1 LWYLAATVKQALQA
15 ALILLLA
22 VWPAAAG
29 QEPDALPCGTGP
41 ATEAQVEELHRWV
54 LAREAQRLVP
64 MAQTRPHAIRVVNGV
79 YLLETDSTNAPF
91 DRPFDLQ
98 NRSLLFTRNPDDTF
112 TVAKQALN
120 YDSSPGTLY
129 YTFPSSGST
138 ADAHYRAYTLTAFSF
153 PFLGQNISRVYLS
166 TYRGIFLS
174 PPAISEVTTV
184 GTVYEYDAADLFS
197 LGGVIT
203 PLLHTTRGQRSR
215 YLFVKENSDS
225 LLITWRS
232 AQNGDDLTNELGTD
246 IQARLYPNGNI
257 LFSYKRA
264 PVFGDIALSSGQE
277 ARRQSASQSA
287 TLTDATGD
295 VSGTTADP
303 ALRDLLD
310 IQSVRAARAA
320 GTDLLEFQVT
330 VKGTLTA
337 AASLPTNDI
346 TYALTL
352 TDTVTRAARSFSLAI
367 NRGGYQ
373 WLSIPNRPSA
383 VIEEHGFTVR
393 VMESAVPLASASISV
408 RLASSYSGASDS
420 VTGTVNL
427 GAHTADLETAFSS
440 LPGPAV
446 LSGPLFGTYT
456 LPAVDVVRVWQQIR
470 EAYGLKD
477 GDLDGIAIFQSF
489 YTNMIISG
497 ASAYSTG
504 GRASA
509 NGVFPASYLNRP
521 KSTNV
526 TQMNRISSTNDNGHT
541 LIHEFSHYWLYNLRI
556 MENGVSSRV
565 LNPATAHP
573 AQYVHMPAAFPVLST
588 GDSSVMGGTRFR
600 DNGDGSFTAPSPY
613 PYYGLTWHELYLMGL
628 AAPQEVEPWFY
639 IDNSNPALGP
649 EYYTPAGTYR
659 GTRKNVVI
667 QQVIDALGPRV
678 PAYKDSQKSFKVM
691 FVLMERSTR
700 RATDDEIGQV
710 NTKRQQMERNFALA
724 TGNRAQLTATLG
736 LGEPLR
742 PAFTANGVVNG
753 ASFAAPL
760 AAGMIASLF
769 GTGLASTTAPASGTP
784 LPTTL
789 AGASLQM
796 EGFSAPLFFVSPA
809 QINFQ
814 VPWEVQG
821 RTSAGLTLTAGG
833 TSVTATVSISSTA
846 PAIFSTNST
855 GRGQGAILTST
866 QEIAAA
872 RGAISGRT
880 TRPARRGEYIS
891 IYCLGL
897 GLVSNTPRTGL
908 AAGANPLS
916 QAVTQPGV
924 SIGGVQATVTFAG
937 LAPSFVGLYQV
948 NARIPDGAPTGDAV
962 SVVLSIGGTT
972 SNTVTIAIE

>member
-1 LWYLAATVKQALQA
+1 MRVRALFWRWLVLFP
-15 ALILLLA
+15 LI
-22 VWPAAAG
+22 VSSPGAG
-29 QEPDALPCGTGP
+29 QDPTALPCGTGP

-98 NRSLLFTRNPDDTF
+98 NSSLLFTRNPDDTF

-153 PFLGQNISRVYLS
+153 PFLGQNVKSVYLS

-184 GTVYEYDAADLFS
+184 GTVYEYDAADLFG
-197 LGGVIT
+197 LQGVIA

-215 YLFVKENSDS
+215 YLFVKESSDS

-232 AQNGDDLTNELGTD
+232 AQNGDDLTNDLGTD
-246 IQARLYPNGNI
+246 IQARLYANGNI

-264 PVFGDIALSSGQE
+264 PVFGDIAVSSGQE
-277 ARRQSASQSA
+277 ARRQSVSPSA
-287 TLTDATGD
+287 TLADASGD

-310 IQSVRAARAA
+310 IQSVRAARVA

-330 VKGTLTA
+330 VKGTLTP

-346 TYALTL
+346 TYSLTL

-383 VIEEHGFTVR
+383 VIEEHGFTVWI
-393 VMESAVPLASASISV
+393 MDSAVPLSSESISV
-408 RLASSYSGASDS
+408 RLTSAYSGASDS

-427 GAHTADLETAFSS
+427 GTHRADLETAFSS
-440 LPGPAV
+440 LPGTAV
-446 LSGPLFGTYT
+446 LSAPLLGTYT
-456 LPAVDVVRVWQQIR
+456 LPAVDVVRVWQQMR

-489 YTNMIISG
+489 YTNTIISG

-509 NGVFPASYLNRP
+509 NGVFPTSYLNRP

-526 TQMNRISSTNDNGHT
+526 TQMNRISSSNDNGHT
-541 LIHEFSHYWLYNLRI
+541 LIHEFSHYWLYFLRI
-556 MENGVSSRV
+556 MENGASSSV
-565 LNPATAHP
+565 LNPVSAHP

-588 GDSSVMGGTRFR
+588 GDSSVMGGTRFK
-600 DNGDGSFTAPSPY
+600 DNGDGSFTAPSPA

-628 AAPQEVEPWFY
+628 AAPEEVEPWFY

-667 QQVIDALGPRV
+667 QQVVDALGPRV

-700 RATDDEIGQV
+700 RATDEEIGWV
-710 NTKRQQMERNFALA
+710 NTRRQQMERNFALA
-724 TGNRAQLTATLG
+724 TGSRAQLTATLD

-742 PAFTANGVVNG
+742 PVFPANGVVNG

-760 AAGMIASLF
+760 APGMIASLF
-769 GTGLASTTAPASGTP
+769 GTGLASSTALTSGTP

-796 EGFSAPLFFVSPA
+796 EGFSAPLFFVSPT

-821 RTSAGLTLTAGG
+821 RTSAALTLTAGG
-833 TSVTATVSISSTA
+833 MSVGATVSISSTV

-872 RGAISGRT
+872 RGAISGRA
-880 TRPARRGEYIS
+880 TRPARRGEDIS

-897 GLVSNTPRTGL
+897 GPVSNTPRTG
-908 AAGANPLS
+908 AATGTNPLS
-916 QAVTQPGV
+916 QALTQPSV
-924 SIGGVQATVTFAG
+924 SIGNVPATVVSFAG

-948 NARIPDGAPTGDAV
+948 NAQIPQSALTGDAV
-962 SVVLSIGGTT
+962 SVVLSIGGAT

>member
-1 LWYLAATVKQALQA
+1 
-15 ALILLLA
+15 LLFLLS
-22 VWPAAAG
+22 VWPAAG

-41 ATEAQVEELHRWV
+41 ATDAQVEELHRWV
-54 LAREAQRLVP
+54 LAREAQRLAP

-98 NRSLLFTRNPDDTF
+98 NSSLLFTRNVDDTF

-120 YDSSPGTLY
+120 YDPSPGTLY
-129 YTFPSSGST
+129 YIFPSPGST
-138 ADAHYRAYTLTAFSF
+138 ADAQYRAYTLALFSF
-153 PFLGQNISRVYLS
+153 PFLGQTVKTVYLS

-174 PPAISEVTTV
+174 PPATSEVTTV
-184 GTVYEYDAADLFS
+184 GTVYEYDAADLFG
-197 LGGVIT
+197 LQGVIA
-203 PLLHTTRGQRSR
+203 PLLHTTRGQRSP
-215 YLFVKENSDS
+215 YLFVKESSDS

-246 IQARLYPNGNI
+246 IQVRLYPNGNI

-264 PVFGDIALSSGQE
+264 PVFGDIAVSSGQE
-277 ARRQSASQSA
+277 ARRQSVLQSA

-295 VSGTTADP
+295 VSGTTTDP

-310 IQSVRAARAA
+310 IQSVRAARVA

-337 AASLPTNDI
+337 ASLPTNDI
-346 TYALTL
+346 TYWLTL

-383 VIEEHGFTVR
+383 TIEEHGFTVR
-393 VMESAVPLASASISV
+393 IMESAVPLSSASISV
-408 RLASSYSGASDS
+408 RLTSAYSGASDS

-427 GAHTADLETAFSS
+427 GAHSVDLETAFSS

-456 LPAVDVVRVWQQIR
+456 LPAIDEVRVWQQIR

-477 GDLDGIAIFQSF
+477 GDLDGIAIYQSF

-504 GRASA
+504 GLASA
-509 NGVFPASYLNRP
+509 NGVFLISYLNRP
-521 KSTNV
+521 KSTRV
-526 TQMNRISSTNDNGHT
+526 MHMNRIRSTNDSGHT
-541 LIHEFSHYWLYNLRI
+541 LIHEFSHYWLYDLRI
-556 MENGVSSRV
+556 MENGVRSQV
-565 LNPATAHP
+565 LNPLTPHP

-588 GDSSVMGGTRFR
+588 GDSSVMGGTRFK

-628 AAPQEVEPWFY
+628 AAPEEVEPWFY
-639 IDNSNPALGP
+639 IANSNPALGP
-649 EYYTPAGTYR
+649 EYYTPPGTYR
-659 GTRKNVVI
+659 GTRKNVVV

-678 PAYKDSQKSFKVM
+678 PAYKDSPKSFKVM
-691 FVLMERSTR
+691 FVLMERSTQ
-700 RATDDEIGQV
+700 RATDEEIGWV
-710 NTKRQQMERNFALA
+710 NTRRQQMERNFALA
-724 TGNRAQLTATLG
+724 TGNRAQLTATLD
-736 LGEPLR
+736 LAAR

-760 AAGMIASLF
+760 APGMIASLF
-769 GTGLASTTAPASGTP
+769 GTGLASSTAVASGTP
-784 LPTTL
+784 LLTTL
-789 AGASLQM
+789 GGASLQV
-796 EGFSAPLFFVSPA
+796 EGVAAPLFFVSPA

-821 RTSAGLTLTAGG
+821 RTSAALTLAAGG
-833 TSVTATVSISSTA
+833 TSVTATVPIISTA
-846 PAIFSTNST
+846 PAVFSTNST
-855 GRGQGAILTST
+855 GRGQGAILLTPGG
-866 QEIAAA
+866 EIAAA
-872 RGAISGRT
+872 RGSISGRA
-880 TRPARRGEYIS
+880 TRPARRGEDIS
-891 IYCLGL
+891 TYCIGL
-897 GLVSNTPRTGL
+897 GPVSNTPRTGAP
-908 AAGANPLS
+908 AASSPLS
-916 QAVTQPGV
+916 QALTLPSVT
-924 SIGGVQATVTFAG
+924 IGTVPATVISFAG
-937 LAPSFVGLYQV
+937 LAPGFVGLYQV
-948 NARIPDGAPTGDAV
+948 NVQIPQSAPTGDAV
-962 SVVLSIGGTT
+962 SVVLSIGGTI

>member
-1 LWYLAATVKQALQA
+1 MRVRAVFWRWVVLFP
-15 ALILLLA
+15 LI
-22 VWPAAAG
+22 VSSPGAG
-29 QEPDALPCGTGP
+29 QEPNALPCGTGP
-41 ATEAQVEELHRWV
+41 ATDAQVDELHRWV
-54 LAREAQRLVP
+54 LAREAQRLAP

-98 NRSLLFTRNPDDTF
+98 NSSLLFTRNVDDTF

-120 YDSSPGTLY
+120 YDPSPGTLFY
-129 YTFPSSGST
+129 AFPSSGST
-138 ADAHYRAYTLTAFSF
+138 ADAQYRAYTLTYFNF
-153 PFLGQNISRVYLS
+153 PFLGQTVNRVYLS

-184 GTVYEYDAADLFS
+184 GTIYEYDAADLFG
-197 LGGVIT
+197 LQGVIA

-215 YLFVKENSDS
+215 YLFVKESSDS

-264 PVFGDIALSSGQE
+264 PVFGNIAVSSGQE
-277 ARRQSASQSA
+277 ARRQSALQSA
-287 TLTDATGD
+287 TLADAAGD
-295 VSGTTADP
+295 VSGTTTDP

-310 IQSVRAARAA
+310 IQSVRAVRVA

-346 TYALTL
+346 TYSLTL

-373 WLSIPNRPSA
+373 WRSIPNRPSA
-383 VIEEHGFTVR
+383 VIEEHGFTVWI
-393 VMESAVPLASASISV
+393 VESAVPLSSASISV

-427 GAHTADLETAFSS
+427 GAHSADLETAFSS
-440 LPGPAV
+440 LPGAPV
-446 LSGPLFGTYT
+446 LLAPVFGTYT
-456 LPAVDVVRVWQQIR
+456 LPAVDVVRVWQQMR

-489 YTNMIISG
+489 YTNTIISG

-509 NGVFPASYLNRP
+509 NGVFPAPYLNRP

-526 TQMNRISSTNDNGHT
+526 TQMNRISATTDNGHT
-541 LIHEFSHYWLYNLRI
+541 LIHEFSHYWLYFLRI
-556 MENGVSSRV
+556 MENGAISSV
-565 LNPATAHP
+565 LNPLTAHP

-588 GDSSVMGGTRFR
+588 GDSSVMGGTRFK

-628 AAPQEVEPWFY
+628 AAPEEVEPWFY
-639 IDNSNPALGP
+639 IANSNPELGP
-649 EYYTPAGTYR
+649 EYYTPGGTYR
-659 GTRKNVVI
+659 GTRKNVVV
-667 QQVIDALGPRV
+667 QQVIEALGPRV
-678 PAYKDSQKSFKVM
+678 PAYKDSQKGFKVM

-700 RATDDEIGQV
+700 RPTDEEIGWV
-710 NTKRQQMERNFALA
+710 NTRRQQMERNFALA
-724 TGNRAQLTATLG
+724 TGNRAQLTATLD

-742 PAFTANGVVNG
+742 PVFAANGVVNG

-760 AAGMIASLF
+760 APGMIASLF
-769 GTGLASTTAPASGTP
+769 GTGLASSTALASGTP
-784 LPTTL
+784 LPVTL

-821 RTSAGLTLTAGG
+821 RTSAALTLTAGG
-833 TSVTATVSISSTA
+833 TSVTATVPVSSLS
-846 PAIFSTNST
+846 PAVFSTNST

-872 RGAISGRT
+872 RGSISGRA
-880 TRPARRGEYIS
+880 TRPARRGEDIS
-891 IYCLGL
+891 IYCIGL
-897 GLVSNTPRTGL
+897 GPVSNTPRTGAP
-908 AAGANPLS
+908 AASNPLS
-916 QAVTQPGV
+916 EAPTKPGV
-924 SIGGVQATVTFAG
+924 LIGGAQATVTFSG
-937 LAPSFVGLYQV
+937 LAPGFVGLYQV
-948 NARIPDGAPTGDAV
+948 NAQIPPSAPTGDTV
-962 SVVLSIGGTT
+962 SVVLSIGGAT

>member
-1 LWYLAATVKQALQA
+1 VKRALPA
-15 ALILLLA
+15 ALLFLLS

-29 QEPDALPCGTGP
+29 QEPNALPCGTGP
-41 ATEAQVEELHRWV
+41 ATDAQVEELHRWV
-54 LAREAQRLVP
+54 LAHEAQRLVP

-91 DRPFDLQ
+91 DRPLDLQ
-98 NRSLLFTRNPDDTF
+98 NSSLLFTRNVDDTF
-112 TVAKQALN
+112 TVAKQPLN
-120 YDSSPGTLY
+120 YDPTPGTLY

-153 PFLGQNISRVYLS
+153 PFLGQTVKSVYLS

-174 PPAISEVTTV
+174 PPVISEVTIV
-184 GTVYEYDAADLFS
+184 NTVYEYDAADLFS
-197 LGGVIT
+197 LQGVIA

-215 YLFVKENSDS
+215 YLFVKEGPDS

-264 PVFGDIALSSGQE
+264 PVFGDIAVSSGQE
-277 ARRQSASQSA
+277 ARRQSVSQSA
-287 TLTDATGD
+287 TLTDAAGD
-295 VSGTTADP
+295 VSGTTTDP

-310 IQSVRAARAA
+310 IQSMRAARVA
-320 GTDLLEFQVT
+320 GTDLLEFQVA

-346 TYALTL
+346 TYSLTL
-352 TDTVTRAARSFSLAI
+352 TDTVTRAARLFSLAI

-383 VIEEHGFTVR
+383 VIEEHGFTLR
-393 VMESAVPLASASISV
+393 VMESAVPLSSASISV
-408 RLASSYSGASDS
+408 RLTSSYSGASDS
-420 VTGTVNL
+420 VAGTVNL
-427 GAHTADLETAFSS
+427 GAHSADLETAFSS
-440 LPGPAV
+440 LPGAAV
-446 LSGPLFGTYT
+446 LSAPLFGTYT
-456 LPAVDVVRVWQQIR
+456 LPAVDVVRVWQQMR

-477 GDLDGIAIFQSF
+477 GDIDGIAIFQSF
-489 YTNMIISG
+489 YTDTIISG

-504 GRASA
+504 GLASA
-509 NGVFPASYLNRP
+509 NGVFPTSYLSRP

-526 TQMNRISSTNDNGHT
+526 MQMNRISSSNDNGHT
-541 LIHEFSHYWLYNLRI
+541 LIHEFSHYWLYYLRI
-556 MENGVSSRV
+556 MENGVRSQV
-565 LNPATAHP
+565 LNPVSPHP

-588 GDSSVMGGTRFR
+588 GDSSVMGGTRFK

-628 AAPQEVEPWFY
+628 AAPEEAEPWFY

-678 PAYKDSQKSFKVM
+678 PAYKDSQKGFKVM

-700 RATDDEIGQV
+700 RATDEEIGWV
-710 NTKRQQMERNFALA
+710 NTRRQQMERNFALA
-724 TGNRAQLTATLG
+724 TGNRAQLTATLD
-736 LGEPLR
+736 LAAR
-742 PAFTANGVVNG
+742 PAFAANGVVNG

-760 AAGMIASLF
+760 APGMIASLF
-769 GTGLASTTAPASGTP
+769 GTGLASTTALASSSP
-784 LPTTL
+784 LPVTL

-796 EGFSAPLFFVSPA
+796 EGFSAPLFFASPA

-821 RTSAGLTLTAGG
+821 RTSAALTLAAGG
-833 TSVTATVSISSTA
+833 TWVTATVPISSTA

-855 GRGQGAILTST
+855 GRGQGAILLTPGG
-866 QEIAAA
+866 EIAAA
-872 RGAISGRT
+872 RGSISGRT
-880 TRPARRGEYIS
+880 TRPARRGEDIS
-891 IYCLGL
+891 IYCIGL
-897 GLVSNTPRTGL
+897 GPVSNTPRTGAP
-908 AAGANPLS
+908 AASNPLS
-916 QAVTQPGV
+916 QALTLPGAL
-924 SIGGVQATVTFAG
+924 IGNVPAAVTFAG
-937 LAPSFVGLYQV
+937 LAPGFVGLYQV
-948 NARIPDGAPTGDAV
+948 NAQIPQSALTGDAV

-972 SNTVTIAIE
+972 SNTVTISIE